1 MAPPPKFRAT
11 NNLFGSQT
19 QTLSR
24 EKEETEDNVLENIAE
39 KIYEIP
45 DLLKPELG
53 DGLANV
59 LGAETEDI
67 SKDKF
72 VNSKKFED
80 DALEN
85 IKEGYGVDEIKDAF
99 DEAAIQN
106 NLNFPMVMLK
116 NILFVHVT
124 FCRLTM
130 TIENLL
136 LFLYQILGK
145 I

>member
-24 EKEETEDNVLENIAE
+24 EKEETEDNVLEEIDE
-39 KIYEIP
+39 KMYEIQ
-45 DLLKPELG
+45 DLLKRELG

-59 LGAETEDI
+59 LGAETDDI

-85 IKEGYGVDEIKDAF
+85 IKEEYGAEEIKDAF
-99 DEAAIQN
+99 DEGAIQN
-106 NLNFPMVMLK
+106 NLNFSMVVLM

-124 FCRLTM
+124 FCCLTM